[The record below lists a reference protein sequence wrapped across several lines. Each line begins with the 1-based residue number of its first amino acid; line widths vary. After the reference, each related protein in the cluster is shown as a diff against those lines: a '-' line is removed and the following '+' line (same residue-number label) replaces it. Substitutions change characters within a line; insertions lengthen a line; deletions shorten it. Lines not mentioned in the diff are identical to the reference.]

1 MAYERIT
8 LDILIS
14 EELRDLLT
22 QIEGDSEVAKLL
34 LKKRHRKEDL
44 VDSPVNFI
52 SLSSDDKGKIS
63 YLTNDRIAKLDV
75 DSYWT
80 SPSRYKSKAGAFI
93 SKLFKNVSAKE
104 VEKFANLYKAISNR
118 PNFRFELVSGDKIKE
133 YYHVDSY
140 ASDERGSLGASC
152 MKHDCCQ
159 DYFDVY
165 TENEEV
171 SMLAMFDENDYLIGR
186 ALLWDFDG
194 HKIMDRIYAKNDEE
208 LSFYFKKWSTENN
221 YLYKSEQNWYNTLF
235 FENLNVK
242 QQELKLELKLKS
254 VPNLFPYLDTF
265 KFIDMVNGIISN
277 YITSTSSHVLT
288 TTSGETNDID
298 SLRFD
303 GINRVFRYRNDSVYL
318 SYRGFYTSREN
329 THYSRYNDTYIA
341 REDAFYDHD
350 IQDYVFK
357 GEYESNNNSY
367 IEQLRAKVSENSTT
381 TTSTIP
387 QNIIFDV
394 RDIIDD
400 MEDEELEDELV
411 SDSLPF

>member
-1 MAYERIT
+1 
-8 LDILIS
+8 
-14 EELRDLLT
+14 
-22 QIEGDSEVAKLL
+22 
-34 LKKRHRKEDL
+34 
-44 VDSPVNFI
+44 
-52 SLSSDDKGKIS
+52 
-63 YLTNDRIAKLDV
+63 
-75 DSYWT
+75 
-80 SPSRYKSKAGAFI
+80 
-93 SKLFKNVSAKE
+93 
-104 VEKFANLYKAISNR
+104 
-118 PNFRFELVSGDKIKE
+118 
-133 YYHVDSY
+133 
-140 ASDERGSLGASC
+140 
-152 MKHDCCQ
+152 
-159 DYFDVY
+159 
-165 TENEEV
+165 
-171 SMLAMFDENDYLIGR
+171 
-186 ALLWDFDG
+186 
-194 HKIMDRIYAKNDEE
+194 
-208 LSFYFKKWSTENN
+208 
-221 YLYKSEQNWYNTLF
+221 
-235 FENLNVK
+235 
-242 QQELKLELKLKS
+242 
-254 VPNLFPYLDTF
+254 
-265 KFIDMVNGIISN
+265 MVNGIISN